1 MTYLCDDPV
10 RNNPQSTY
18 VQKTIMSPRETQI
31 LIHKINSV
39 LSYYLAHT
47 NNHGLFNQPANSAAS
62 QQYVLIT
69 SQPPAQQPTAVPSQN
84 QQNTAVPNSNSFSP
98 VFIAPSSTNPAI
110 LNSTKSPTNPGFSS
124 VPLNNSA
131 AQFIPTPSAVHSP
144 NLNLSN
150 TQTLQASN
158 TQNPDKTSNAPPN
171 QASANS
177 PSINSGVVHS
187 AIFNPHEQV
196 PQTGSVAPNT
206 SSSVF
211 LSQNPSAAQKTA
223 IPSSNAPSSTSSP
236 QNPSA
241 AQKSSLTSSIAP
253 TATLTVKSNIPAQE
267 TVVTASNVAKP
278 NSDASAPDVTSR
290 APAAQQKGA
299 FNTQSSSSNESLSS
313 STIPSSNILKN
324 QGVFGFSRPT
334 SGATPGT
341 SQGTSGTPTFSNSG
355 SAISET
361 FTSTPRILGN
371 QNTPGNSAPLS
382 TTTQG
387 VQGSPTLGI
396 RTPSTAD
403 PATMTQGAALLSI
416 TTRPGVFQAPNSIS
430 GSASSNPSTN
440 IVGTTPSPTP
450 PVRHTDPV
458 PLVLPTS
465 STPLASTNQLE
476 SKTPTTDSSKENIAG
491 EEDED
496 ETEEEGDDYDDEEE
510 TLTEP

>member
-1 MTYLCDDPV
+1 MTYPCDDPV
-10 RNNPQSTY
+10 RNNPQSAY

-84 QQNTAVPNSNSFSP
+84 QQNTAAPNGNSFSP

-124 VPLNNSA
+124 VPLKNSA
-131 AQFIPTPSAVHSP
+131 AQFIPTPSALHSP

-158 TQNPDKTSNAPPN
+158 TQNPDKTSNALPN

-177 PSINSGVVHS
+177 PSINSGAVHS

-206 SSSVF
+206 SSSA
-211 LSQNPSAAQKTA
+211 SSPPNPSTAQK
-223 IPSSNAPSSTSSP
+223 N
-236 QNPSA
+236 
-241 AQKSSLTSSIAP
+241 SLTSSIAP
-253 TATLTVKSNIPAQE
+253 AVTLTVKSNIPAQE
-267 TVVTASNVAKP
+267 ATVTASNVAKP

-290 APAAQQKGA
+290 APTAQQKGA
-299 FNTQSSSSNESLSS
+299 FNTQSSGSNESLSS
-313 STIPSSNILKN
+313 SSIPSSNILKN
-324 QGVFGFSRPT
+324 QGVFGFSHPT

-403 PATMTQGAALLSI
+403 PATMTQGAALSSI

>member
-1 MTYLCDDPV
+1 M
-10 RNNPQSTY
+10 N
-18 VQKTIMSPRETQI
+18 PRETQI
-31 LIHKINSV
+31 FIDKINSV

-47 NNHGLFNQPANSAAS
+47 NNHELLAS
-62 QQYVLIT
+62 QQSVLIA

-84 QQNTAVPNSNSFSP
+84 QQNTAAPNSNSFSP
-98 VFIAPSSTNPAI
+98 VFIAASGTNPAI
-110 LNSTKSPTNPGFSS
+110 LNSTKSPTNPGSSS

-131 AQFIPTPSAVHSP
+131 AQFIPTSSSMHSP

-150 TQTLQASN
+150 TLTLQASN
-158 TQNPDKTSNAPPN
+158 TQNLDKTSNAPPN

-177 PSINSGVVHS
+177 PSINSGAVHS
-187 AIFNPHEQV
+187 AIFNPHEQA

-206 SSSVF
+206 SSSAF
-211 LSQNPSAAQKTA
+211 LPQNPSTAQKPAITSSSSPSSSLSPPNPSAAQKT
-223 IPSSNAPSSTSSP
+223 
-236 QNPSA
+236 
-241 AQKSSLTSSIAP
+241 SLTSSSAP
-253 TATLTVKSNIPAQE
+253 AATLTVKSNIPAQE

-299 FNTQSSSSNESLSS
+299 LNTPSSGSNESLSS
-313 STIPSSNILKN
+313 SSAPSPNILRN

-341 SQGTSGTPTFSNSG
+341 SQGISGTPTFSNSS

-361 FTSTPRILGN
+361 FTSTPKILGN
-371 QNTPGNSAPLS
+371 QNAPGSSAPLS

-387 VQGSPTLGI
+387 VQGSATSGI
-396 RTPSTAD
+396 KTPSTAD
-403 PATMTQGAALLSI
+403 PATMTQGAALSSI
-416 TTRPGVFQAPNSIS
+416 TMRPGVFQSPNSIS
-430 GSASSNPSTN
+430 GTASSNLSAN